1 MTELIYISLYK
12 QEYQKYNPDQDQQIK
27 QLAENHGRQMEY
39 LQLRNQDLE
48 KQRQGRHCIFLLLTF
63 LNKLKKVCLLIFIY
77 IYFIFVLL
85 KIYKGDWENLEIKV
99 GRQEGRTLASY
110 WPSCGHRKSG
120 TRGRW
125 MTWNASFTTLTTKGS
140 TSCRFTS

>member
-1 MTELIYISLYK
+1 MYIGIFFLLSWLKKKTQKIQQLNELIYISLYK

-48 KQRQGRHCIFLLLTF
+48 KQRQGGHCIFLLLTF
-63 LNKLKKVCLLIFIY
+63 LNKLKKVCWLIF

-85 KIYKGDWENLEIKV
+85 
-99 GRQEGRTLASY
+99 
-110 WPSCGHRKSG
+110 
-120 TRGRW
+120 
-125 MTWNASFTTLTTKGS
+125 
-140 TSCRFTS
+140 

>member
-1 MTELIYISLYK
+1 MHRYIHVYWNFLLAFLIKKRTQKIQQLIELIYISLYK

-63 LNKLKKVCLLIFIY
+63 LNKLKKVCWLIFIY
-77 IYFIFVLL
+77 IYISFLCF
-85 KIYKGDWENLEIKV
+85 YRYTEEI
-99 GRQEGRTLASY
+99 GRT
-110 WPSCGHRKSG
+110 WK
-120 TRGRW
+120 
-125 MTWNASFTTLTTKGS
+125 
-140 TSCRFTS
+140 

>member
-1 MTELIYISLYK
+1 MYIGIFFLLSWLKKMTQKIQQLIELIYISLYK

-63 LNKLKKVCLLIFIY
+63 LNKLKKSAGWYLY
-77 IYFIFVLL
+77 ISFLCFYR
-85 KIYKGDWENLEIKV
+85 YTEEI
-99 GRQEGRTLASY
+99 GRT
-110 WPSCGHRKSG
+110 WK
-120 TRGRW
+120 
-125 MTWNASFTTLTTKGS
+125 
-140 TSCRFTS
+140 

>member
-1 MTELIYISLYK
+1 MQIQCENNICMNKSNYFFHRNDIHLSICIGTYMYIGIFFMLSWLKKKTQKIQQLIELIYISLYK

-63 LNKLKKVCLLIFIY
+63 LNKLKKVCWLIFIY

-85 KIYKGDWENLEIKV
+85 
-99 GRQEGRTLASY
+99 
-110 WPSCGHRKSG
+110 
-120 TRGRW
+120 
-125 MTWNASFTTLTTKGS
+125 
-140 TSCRFTS
+140 